1 MSAPGRSEDRDLGYE
16 HSRLELDLLPDARQK
31 GSRDPSLL
39 LRGDVHLED
48 MARGKTERAPL
59 RTPRP
64 VVVCFGAGGV
74 PALRGHRWRLD

>member
-1 MSAPGRSEDRDLGYE
+1 MSTY
-16 HSRLELDLLPDARQK
+16 SRLDRALLLPDARQK

-59 RTPRP
+59 GTPRA
-64 VVVCFGAGGV
+64 VVVL
-74 PALRGHRWRLD
+74 LRGRRRAGCGH